1 MEPIEQQGEAAMF
14 SEHLRKINEIPRRTL
29 LGVAGGFLILCQLGA
44 IAMVADEQVK
54 KAQVRETQRTSE
66 RIAAAHCME
75 STMGAARHSCL
86 QQAKA
91 ANLPSEV
98 AGPRQNGQAVASNFD
113 VESGA
118 LAAHRMQDFRPAIFT
133 PR

>member
-1 MEPIEQQGEAAMF
+1 MF
-14 SEHLRKINEIPRRTL
+14 SDHLRKIKEIPYKTL
-29 LGVAGGFLILCQLGA
+29 LGVAGGFLILCQLVA
-44 IAMVADEQVK
+44 LAMVADEQVK
-54 KAQVRETQRTSE
+54 KAQVREAQRTSE

-91 ANLPSEV
+91 ANLPSELV
-98 AGPRQNGQAVASNFD
+98 DPRQSGQAVASNFD
-113 VESGA
+113 VESSA
-118 LAAHRMQDFRPAIFT
+118 LAAHRMQDFRPAMFT

>member
-1 MEPIEQQGEAAMF
+1 MF
-14 SEHLRKINEIPRRTL
+14 SDHLQIINDIPHKTL
-29 LGVAGGFLILCQLGA
+29 LGVAGGLVILCQLVA
-44 IAMVADEQVK
+44 MAMVADEQVK
-54 KAQVRETQRTSE
+54 KAQVRETQRTLE

-91 ANLPSEV
+91 ANFPSAVSAPE
-98 AGPRQNGQAVASNFD
+98 QSGQAVASNFD
-113 VESGA
+113 VESSA
-118 LAAHRMQDFRPAIFT
+118 LATHQMQDFRPALFT